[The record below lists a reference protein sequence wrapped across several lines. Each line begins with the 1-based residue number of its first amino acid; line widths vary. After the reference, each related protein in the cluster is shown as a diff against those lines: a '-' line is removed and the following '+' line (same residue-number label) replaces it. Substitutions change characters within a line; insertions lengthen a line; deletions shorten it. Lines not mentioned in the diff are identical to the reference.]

1 MEKYRAADQLL
12 ESKTARG
19 KKRSSG
25 KINSIIIHTTGYG
38 AGLKRLREEHGDDL
52 SAIGA
57 GYAKRMATILKYKG
71 HFLIDHVGVIYQ
83 FLPLKEVGWHTGS
96 NKRKKLKN
104 NIPPGWWSLRWKDY
118 ERPTDLPS
126 WVSKS
131 PNSVSVGIDLLAHG
145 NGAITKKYTR
155 EQYESL
161 IKLIKALCEDLNI
174 STEEEYIVGHEDVDP
189 ISRGTSK
196 GGWDPGNF
204 DWEHVRANTRPEIIE
219 DQPQTWDDFEVEL
232 PPIEKPPVS
241 RTGTPFLPFP
251 KTMGGSF
258 FKLLNK
264 ILSALR
270 G

>member
-1 MEKYRAADQLL
+1 L
-12 ESKTARG
+12 G
-19 KKRSSG
+19 
-25 KINSIIIHTTGYG
+25 
-38 AGLKRLREEHGDDL
+38 
-52 SAIGA
+52 
-57 GYAKRMATILKYKG
+57 
-71 HFLIDHVGVIYQ
+71 
-83 FLPLKEVGWHTGS
+83 EVGWHTGS

-104 NIPPGWWSLRWKDY
+104 NSPPGWWTRRWKDY

-126 WVSKS
+126 WTSKS

-174 STEEEYIVGHEDVDP
+174 PTKKEYIVGHEDVDP

-204 DWEHVRANTRPEIIE
+204 DWEHVRENL
-219 DQPQTWDDFEVEL
+219 QPDACDDPKFEL
-232 PPIEKPPVS
+232 PLVEPPPVS
-241 RTGTPFLPFP
+241 RTGTPFVPFP
-251 KTMGGSF
+251 KTFGGSL
-258 FKLLNK
+258 FKFLNK
-264 ILSALR
+264 FLSALR